1 MNFRN
6 KIELYGDVMARVKY
20 KLLLP
25 FIVCSFAS
33 MGNEVSLTPV
43 NKMAPT
49 ASADEAIIRHWR
61 QPEIKREFWDISV
74 LPQAFIDVKPAPGS
88 DGLAVGELGVDGGKK
103 ANILAL
109 ADELAKGKH
118 GNFDSLLI
126 HHKGKL
132 IFESYYMRGRIDLS
146 HPQSS
151 VTKAYTGMLL
161 GRAIQLGY
169 LSMDDLDKPVAGF
182 LNKLDASKFVD
193 GASHIT
199 LHQALTMTTGLRVS
213 DATRKSLLERPELV
227 PGQKEI
233 QFLFEHSAPITP
245 ESKGFYYDIGPQ
257 LIMQVLAAVVP
268 GNIETF
274 IKTELLGQL
283 DITNFAW
290 KTAPS
295 GLPESIWR
303 SSLTS
308 RDMIKMGILA
318 ANKGK
323 WKGKQ
328 IINRE
333 FMTRSTSKLIITGDD
348 EIFGDGK
355 DVSNQGYGYYWWSS
369 DLQYKDKKYSSVS
382 AQGGGGIYIILIEEL
397 DLIIAVTAHHVDHA
411 TQQIVAER
419 VLPAFIN

>member
-1 MNFRN
+1 
-6 KIELYGDVMARVKY
+6 MARVKY
-20 KLLLP
+20 TLLLP
-25 FIVCSFAS
+25 LIVCSFAS
-33 MGNEVSLTPV
+33 ISNEVHLESI

-49 ASADEAIIRHWR
+49 ASAEEAIIQHWR
-61 QPEIKREFWDISV
+61 QPDINREFWDISV
-74 LPQAFIDVKPAPGS
+74 LPQAFIDVKPAPRN
-88 DGLAVGELGVDGGKK
+88 DDLAVGELGIDGGKK
-103 ANILAL
+103 ATILAL
-109 ADELAKGKH
+109 ADELAKGQH

-132 IFESYYMRGRIDLS
+132 VFESYYLRGRVDLS

-161 GRAIQLGY
+161 GRAMQLGY
-169 LSMDDLDKPVAGF
+169 LSMEDLDKPVAGF
-182 LNKLDASKFVD
+182 LNKLDAAKFVD

-199 LHQALTMTTGLRVS
+199 LHQALTMTTGLRIS

-283 DITNFAW
+283 NITNFAW

-328 IINRE
+328 IINRD
-333 FMTRSTSKLIITGDD
+333 FMTRSTSKLITTGDD

-369 DLQYKDKKYSSVS
+369 DLQYKDKEYSSVS

-397 DLIIAVTAHHVDHA
+397 DLIIAITAHHVDHA
-411 TQQIVAER
+411 TQQIVAEQI
-419 VLPAFIN
+419 LPAFID